1 MSSIAKSTTPAVA
14 NDPVESRQKFAAIAD
29 GQYEMFAG
37 YPDLLTPKH
46 IAALS
51 GFSVDYVRRLCREH
65 KLPAIQLGSGAWF
78 VPKPKFIA
86 YVMGGNGEVA

>member
-1 MSSIAKSTTPAVA
+1 MSSFTKTTTNTAAVE
-14 NDPVESRQKFAAIAD
+14 DTESRQAFAAIAE

-86 YVMGGNGEVA
+86 FVMGGNGEVA

>member
-1 MSSIAKSTTPAVA
+1 MSAASKFTTPMVGNEPA
-14 NDPVESRQKFAAIAD
+14 ESRQKFTAIAD

-65 KLPAIQLGSGAWF
+65 KLPAVQLGSGAWF

>member
-1 MSSIAKSTTPAVA
+1 MSSIGKSTTLTVA
-14 NDPVESRQKFAAIAD
+14 NDPVESRQKFAIIAD
-29 GQYEMFAG
+29 GQYEMIAG

-65 KLPAIQLGSGAWF
+65 KPPPSSSARVPGSC
-78 VPKPKFIA
+78 PNLSSSL
-86 YVMGGNGEVA
+86 M